1 MAEMLHKDFTLLF
14 PWKYLLSMCQNIW
27 TLILVQEQN
36 FQIHRDY
43 YSHILID
50 NTTVLE
56 ISSAATSRDK
66 NVILFHSGTI
76 FFFFQWLALE
86 GGMGTGEE

>member
-1 MAEMLHKDFTLLF
+1 
-14 PWKYLLSMCQNIW
+14 MCQIIR
-27 TLILVQEQN
+27 TAILVQEQN
-36 FQIHRDY
+36 FQTHRDY
-43 YSHILID
+43 YSHILTD

-66 NVILFHSGTI
+66 KVILFHSGTI
-76 FFFFQWLALE
+76 FFFPMTCTG